1 MSEIKQDA
9 NILLQVALGTH
20 VEIELV
26 DESGV
31 SEPLAF
37 DIVEDAQAD
46 FAHGFLGLGTPLAQ
60 AILGKPAGSIVSYH
74 AGDVVQVSV
83 LKVTQAVRAP
93 EEDVAAK
100 RQAVVQEVVAHS
112 DRITDI
118 AFALAVGSKWGD
130 YDPGA
135 PKE

>member
-1 MSEIKQDA
+1 MSKVKQDA
-9 NILLQVALGTH
+9 HVLLPVALGTH
-20 VEIELV
+20 VQVELI
-26 DESGV
+26 DESGA
-31 SEPLAF
+31 SELLAF

-46 FAHGFLGLGTPLAQ
+46 FAHGFLGIGTPLAQ
-60 AILGKPAGSIVSYH
+60 AIKGKSAGSSVSYRV
-74 AGDVVQVSV
+74 GDVVQVCV
-83 LKVTQAVRAP
+83 LKVTQAERAP

-100 RQAVVQEVVAHS
+100 RQAVIQEAVAHS
-112 DRITDI
+112 DRITDM

>member
-1 MSEIKQDA
+1 MSTVKQDA
-9 NILLQVALGTH
+9 NVLLPVALGTH
-20 VEIELV
+20 VQVELI
-26 DESGV
+26 DESGA
-31 SEPLAF
+31 SESLAF

-46 FAHGFLGLGTPLAQ
+46 FAHGFLGLGTRLAQ
-60 AILGKPAGSIVSYH
+60 AILGKSAGSSVPYH
-74 AGDVVQVSV
+74 VGDVVQVRV
-83 LKVTQAVRAP
+83 LKVAQAVRAP

-100 RQAVVQEVVAHS
+100 RQAVIQEVVAHS
-112 DRITDI
+112 DRITDM

>member
-9 NILLQVALGTH
+9 NVLLPVALGTH
-20 VEIELV
+20 VQVELI
-26 DESGV
+26 DEAGA

-37 DIVEDAQAD
+37 DMVEDAQAD

-60 AILGKPAGSIVSYH
+60 AILGKPAGSMVPYRV
-74 AGDVVQVSV
+74 GDVVQVCV
-83 LKVTQAVRAP
+83 LSVTQAARAP
-93 EEDVAAK
+93 GDDVAAR
-100 RQAVVQEVVAHS
+100 RQAVIQEVVAHS
-112 DRITDI
+112 DRINDM

>member
-1 MSEIKQDA
+1 ME
-9 NILLQVALGTH
+9 V
-20 VEIELV
+20 ELV
-26 DESGV
+26 DESGA

-37 DIVEDAQAD
+37 DLVEDVQAD
-46 FAHGFLGLGTPLAQ
+46 FAHGFLGIGTPLAQ
-60 AILGKPAGSIVSYH
+60 AIMGKSAGSSVSYH
-74 AGDVVQVSV
+74 VGDVVQVCV
-83 LKVTQAVRAP
+83 LKVAQAVRAP

-100 RQAVVQEVVAHS
+100 RQAVIQEVVAHS
-112 DRITDI
+112 DRITDM